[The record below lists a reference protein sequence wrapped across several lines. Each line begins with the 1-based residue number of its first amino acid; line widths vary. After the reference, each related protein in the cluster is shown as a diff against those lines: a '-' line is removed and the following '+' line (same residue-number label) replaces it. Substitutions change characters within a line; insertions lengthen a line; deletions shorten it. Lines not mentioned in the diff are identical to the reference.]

1 MLESIPAQTHVGS
14 VFRMASYRDD
24 TGFMQDEG
32 YDEESAAELT
42 DLLRSCGL
50 LDSLGELCEAP
61 FRANSKGRF
70 PVTRFSDGS
79 FPVFY
84 CSTDEAT
91 AEAEVQHHFCARY
104 SGKPSGRRVSW
115 YQCFVCDFSGSVK
128 DLQPQQAAWSEL
140 THDSDYRFCNQLGA
154 EAKKTALDGLLAPSV
169 RRRGGTNLPV
179 FERSAI
185 GRPRNLR
192 LVAVTCEP

>member
-1 MLESIPAQTHVGS
+1 MLESIPAETHVGA

-32 YDEESAAELT
+32 LDRESVAELT

-61 FRANSKGRF
+61 FRPNSKGGF

-104 SGKPSGRRVSW
+104 SGKPDGRRVSW

-128 DLQPQQAAWSEL
+128 DLQPQQAAWSDL
-140 THDSDYRFCNQLGA
+140 THGQRLSILQPA
-154 EAKKTALDGLLAPSV
+154 
-169 RRRGGTNLPV
+169 RRRGKENGPRRIARAV
-179 FERSAI
+179 GQAPRRDEPPGIRAI
-185 GRPRNLR
+185 RDRPAAGPQTRCRDL
-192 LVAVTCEP
+192 